1 VHAHGYLLNRGH
13 LEDVTSISPSV
24 YWAAGSIV
32 SNANDVAR
40 FYRALIAGRL
50 LRPDLLRTVERS
62 VPPAQGYGLG
72 IFRAK
77 FPCGVF
83 YGHDGAPIGY
93 NAITYTS
100 TDGRRQF
107 VVLTNS
113 GTPDDAVGS
122 PKAQRLFQRLVLT
135 AACG

>member
-1 VHAHGYLLNRGH
+1 MTA
-13 LEDVTSISPSV
+13 ISPSV
-24 YWAAGSIV
+24 YWAAGSII

-40 FYRALIAGRL
+40 FYRALITGRL
-50 LRPDLLRTVERS
+50 LRPDLLRTMERS
-62 VPPAQGYGLG
+62 VPPTQGYGLG
-72 IFRAK
+72 IMRGK

-100 TDGRRQF
+100 ADGMRQF

-113 GTPDDAVGS
+113 GTPQDTVGS
-122 PKAQRLFQRLVLT
+122 PRAQRLFQRLVFT